1 MNVVRD
7 LATIEAVGIE
17 IAGARDG
24 LAAIQQPGCAAVV
37 WRRQTD
43 PGFQA
48 WIDAL
53 PPDLIPRARIIL
65 RPEELQDA
73 LLELCDEQGVPDG
86 AERAWLLQD
95 IEGLTRTFLKL
106 VPAPF
111 LRLRL
116 EAVSTNR
123 CRKFHVDTV
132 TARLLCTYR
141 GTGTQ
146 YGISADGAEPRLI
159 VTVPTGAPIVLRG
172 TLWPEAPRSGLVH
185 RSPPIEGTGQTRF
198 VLVIDPITDPDE
210 EY

>member
-1 MNVVRD
+1 MNMVRD
-7 LATIEAVGIE
+7 VATIEAVGVE

-37 WRRQTD
+37 WRRQPE
-43 PGFQA
+43 PGFKA

-53 PPDLIPRARIIL
+53 MPDLLPQARIIL

-73 LLELCDEQGVPDG
+73 VLELCDEQGVPDG
-86 AERAWLLQD
+86 PERAWLLQD
-95 IEGLTRTFLKL
+95 IEELTRTLLKL

-132 TARLLCTYR
+132 AARLLCTYR

-146 YGISADGAEPRLI
+146 WGISADGAEPRPI
-159 VTVPTGAPIVLRG
+159 VPVPTGAPIVLRG
-172 TLWPEAPRSGLVH
+172 TIRLEAPRSGLVH

-198 VLVIDPITDPDE
+198 VLGIDPITDPDE